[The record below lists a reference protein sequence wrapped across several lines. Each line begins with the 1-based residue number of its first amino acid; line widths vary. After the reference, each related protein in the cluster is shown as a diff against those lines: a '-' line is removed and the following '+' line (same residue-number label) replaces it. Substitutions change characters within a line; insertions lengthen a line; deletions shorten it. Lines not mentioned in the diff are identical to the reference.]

1 MPRQESAGSLRE
13 WVEDETRHIDVVAS
27 WESLND
33 TYDALRLTDP
43 LSDTERLEEYK
54 WIVQQMNSFL
64 TKVRTSLLSCKDTE
78 AMVDMLTATL
88 NPKGKVE
95 LGTRR
100 SLVYQKLRQQW
111 MGMTIQR
118 LRLMMAQETEEAE
131 EEDDGWRDWADA

>member
-1 MPRQESAGSLRE
+1 MPRQESVGSLRE

-33 TYDALRLTDP
+33 TYDVLRLTDP

-64 TKVRTSLLSCKDTE
+64 SKMRTKMLSCKDVE
-78 AMVDMLTATL
+78 AMIEMLGTSFT
-88 NPKGKVE
+88 PIGKVD
-95 LGTRR
+95 LSTRR

-111 MGMTIQR
+111 VRTEMVR
-118 LRLMMAQETEEAE
+118 LQTMQTQQMEMEEK
-131 EEDDGWRDWADA
+131 DG